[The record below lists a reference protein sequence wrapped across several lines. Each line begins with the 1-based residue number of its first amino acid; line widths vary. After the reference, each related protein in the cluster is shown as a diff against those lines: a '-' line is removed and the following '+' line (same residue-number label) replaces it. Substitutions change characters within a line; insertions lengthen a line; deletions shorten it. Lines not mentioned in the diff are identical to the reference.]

1 MLLMVVTPGIRPAAN
16 KTAQEEI
23 ARTAKGFAGPA
34 AIAINGANTRTVLRT
49 AAVHCIAHLLTCDLL
64 DDLLLRLLCNLVGAN
79 RQSPV
84 GPDEMAGVAV
94 GISLEIVLMLG
105 FGLPE
110 VACRNDFRNHLARPQ
125 A

>member
-1 MLLMVVTPGIRPAAN
+1 MKDLDSVHLDAGILDSLHSLLR
-16 KTAQEEI
+16 
-23 ARTAKGFAGPA
+23 RTGKSRRDGKHNYQRSHYAY
-34 AIAINGANTRTVLRT
+34 VLRT
-49 AAVHCIAHLLTCDLL
+49 GAVHCITHLLTCDSL
-64 DDLLLRLLCNLVGAN
+64 DDLLLGLLCNLIGPN

-94 GISLEIVLMLG
+94 GIPLEVILMLG

-110 VACRNDFRNHLARPQ
+110 VACRNDFGNDLARPQ

>member
-1 MLLMVVTPGIRPAAN
+1 MLLFVVTHGIRPARA
-16 KTAQEEI
+16 
-23 ARTAKGFAGPA
+23 
-34 AIAINGANTRTVLRT
+34 VLRT
-49 AAVHCIAHLLTCDLL
+49 GAVHCIAHLLTCDLL

-94 GISLEIVLMLG
+94 GILLEIILMLG

-110 VACRNDFRNHLARPQ
+110 VACRNDFRNDLARPQ

>member
-1 MLLMVVTPGIRPAAN
+1 MLLLVVTHGIRPAA
-16 KTAQEEI
+16 KRRCSRSPHRESRWSHAQLSTKQI
-23 ARTAKGFAGPA
+23 RVPCYVPA
-34 AIAINGANTRTVLRT
+34 L
-49 AAVHCIAHLLTCDLL
+49 CIAHLLTCDSL

-94 GISLEIVLMLG
+94 GISLEIILMLG

-110 VACRNDFRNHLARPQ
+110 VACRNDFRNDLARPQ

>member
-1 MLLMVVTPGIRPAAN
+1 MLLLVVTLRNPASGKQDGAEGN
-16 KTAQEEI
+16 RSHSYKE
-23 ARTAKGFAGPA
+23 
-34 AIAINGANTRTVLRT
+34 ANTRTMLRT
-49 AAVHCIAHLLTCDLL
+49 GAVHCIAHLLTCDLL

-94 GISLEIVLMLG
+94 GILLEIILMLG

-110 VACRNDFRNHLARPQ
+110 VACRNDFRNDLARPQ